1 MAARSGHTLHVP
13 PERSPSEEAHWW
25 DDHADEL
32 DWEEGES
39 EVVRLGPVERTAPV
53 ALRLP
58 IWILEAL
65 RREAAKSNVSSHW
78 LMSTWLEERLAS
90 WAPTGVSDTL
100 DIDAADAAAGGRG
113 ENEHTVGDGTVETYW
128 SAEARYDEAIARTLC
143 EEGGPMVAVP
153 QEIIGRRLTLED
165 YGKLP
170 DDQDYEIIDG
180 VLHVSPRARPKHQK
194 IASEFLFLLMI
205 EQKRGVGTVVPDA
218 DLIVD
223 DRNTYVSPD
232 LMFFAG
238 SRFAA
243 VNPNEMLRIIPD
255 LVVEV
260 LSPST
265 GDYDRTTK
273 RDLYERLGVRHY
285 WTVDGDRRALVEH
298 VLQADGTYRERTVR
312 APEVFRPELF
322 PDLEINLT
330 QVLA

>member
-1 MAARSGHTLHVP
+1 
-13 PERSPSEEAHWW
+13 
-25 DDHADEL
+25 
-32 DWEEGES
+32 
-39 EVVRLGPVERTAPV
+39 
-53 ALRLP
+53 
-58 IWILEAL
+58 
-65 RREAAKSNVSSHW
+65 
-78 LMSTWLEERLAS
+78 
-90 WAPTGVSDTL
+90 
-100 DIDAADAAAGGRG
+100 
-113 ENEHTVGDGTVETYW
+113 
-128 SAEARYDEAIARTLC
+128 
-143 EEGGPMVAVP
+143 MVAVP

-165 YGKLP
+165 YLKLP
-170 DDQDYEIIDG
+170 DDQDYEIIEG
-180 VLHVSPRARPKHQK
+180 ALYVSPRARARHQH
-194 IASEFLFLLMI
+194 IANRLNNILFNEL
-205 EQKRGVGTVVPDA
+205 EDTGRGVVIPDA

-223 DRNTYVSPD
+223 DRDTYVSPD

-238 SRFAA
+238 DRFAA